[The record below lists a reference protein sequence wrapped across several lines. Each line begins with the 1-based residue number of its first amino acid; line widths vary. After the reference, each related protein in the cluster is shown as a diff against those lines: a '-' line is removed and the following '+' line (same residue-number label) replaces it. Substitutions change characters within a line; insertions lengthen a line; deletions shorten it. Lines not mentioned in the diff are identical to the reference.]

1 VVGPTGAT
9 IDAHVHLWQRFRTP
23 QDWIDPVSMRAIDRD
38 FWLDDLDGVL
48 ADNGVAGAVIVQAS
62 NKSQETRD
70 LLTAELPLSV
80 AAIVGWVD
88 LDSPRAAAF
97 IDDIR
102 ALSNGPL
109 LAGVR
114 HLAHVDPDPRWLR
127 RASVARG
134 LDALEAAGLSF
145 DLVVTAEQLADCT
158 EVVSEHPGLTFILDH
173 LAKPSLRSED
183 ISGWESALRAL
194 AAFPNVYA
202 KVSGLTMEAHWES
215 WTVGDLERA
224 VAVAL
229 ECFGP
234 QRLMF
239 GSDWPLVEVCGGY
252 RAWLNAA
259 HSLMSDLSASEQAS
273 VFSQTARSAYR
284 IGASTSG

>member
-1 VVGPTGAT
+1 M
-9 IDAHVHLWQRFRTP
+9 
-23 QDWIDPVSMRAIDRD
+23 SAIDRD
-38 FWLDDLDGVL
+38 FWFDDLDRVL
-48 ADNGVAGAVIVQAS
+48 TDNGVSGAVIVQAS
-62 NKSQETRD
+62 NTGQETSD
-70 LLTAELPLSV
+70 LLTAELPTSV

-88 LDSPRAAAF
+88 LDSPRAANA
-97 IDDIR
+97 IDGIR
-102 ALSNGPL
+102 ALLNGSRL
-109 LAGVR
+109 SGVR

-127 RASVARG
+127 RSSVAHG

-145 DLVVTAEQLADCT
+145 DLVVTADQLADCAA
-158 EVVSEHPGLTFILDH
+158 VVSEHPGLTFILDH

-183 ISGWESALRAL
+183 ISHWESALRVL

-224 VAVAL
+224 VDVAL

-252 RAWLNAA
+252 QGWLNAA
-259 HSLMSDLSASEQAS
+259 HTLMSDLSASEQSA
-273 VFSQTARSAYR
+273 VFTQTARSVYR
-284 IGASTSG
+284 VGASASG